1 MFDKYF
7 SLVYDFVKNKKWLV
21 LAIVILLTSVA
32 GIGLRFH
39 NFSSSIELMLP
50 DNEDI
55 HRSINFLR
63 DSNLSGNVVISL
75 SLTSPDKDK
84 QDLFRAVDQLTATL
98 PPSLFSRV
106 TTGFSSQDVI
116 NEIFFAN
123 YTPQIITE
131 KELTFIDSQINPDSV
146 SERLQEIYR
155 QLLRPEGMFMGSIIS
170 ADPLGIKL
178 LVLGKL
184 KAMSASMGYDV
195 NLEDGYLISRDE
207 RHVMIIT
214 RTPVLV
220 TDTSGSKKLME
231 SLEKRLNQLPEY
243 ISANVISGHLHT
255 LSNEKVIKRDIHL
268 TIIIASVAF
277 LLLFLIVFRD
287 ARAVLVF
294 LIPLASVILSINL
307 SNLFIGPLSYWVL
320 GLGTVIAGISV
331 DYGIHIYVA
340 VRNSGNASKVIKL
353 TAKPVTIGALTTM
366 GIFFAFFFS
375 NIQGYHQLA
384 LFSILSIIFA
394 LIYTLFVLP
403 HFLSGKKFPSGFRSE
418 PGGKTG
424 SPLLR
429 AKLSVVL
436 WIFSIAA
443 ALILSFYVKLDT
455 DVVRLDGSEPEIFQA
470 EKDFR
475 QAWGGQN
482 DQAIFVVTGRNYE
495 EAVKTNDMIY
505 QELAQAVG
513 AERLSSLAVMWP
525 SKETREKNAAR
536 WNQFWR
542 QGREVELKK
551 LLESQG
557 SKYQFSETA
566 FSPFF
571 DDLYAGTNVD
581 SEPLNN
587 KLSVLKD
594 RFVQEIP
601 EGYRVLSF
609 FPDEKKY
616 VDALSAVSRSYPGT
630 FLVSRKALAQSIS
643 HSISSQ
649 VKLFVM
655 IAATFIVLLTFL
667 FLRNFKDV
675 LTALVPV
682 ITGVL
687 WLLGFMSLAG
697 LTLNTANLIS
707 SLVVMGLCVDYGIFM
722 TYKCRHNIKTGIVT
736 AVSLS
741 AVTTL
746 IGAGVLLF
754 ARHPALFSIGITL
767 VIGVFAGYISSI
779 FVVPALQRL
788 SSGETT

>member
-1 MFDKYF
+1 VFDKYF

-21 LAIVILLTSVA
+21 LGIIILLTAVA
-32 GIGLRFH
+32 VIGLRFH
-39 NFSSSIELMLP
+39 NFNSSIKLMLP
-50 DNEDI
+50 DNKDI

-63 DSNLSGNVVISL
+63 DSNLSGNVIISL

-84 QDLFRAVDQLTATL
+84 KDLFRAVDRLTASL

-106 TTGFSSQDVI
+106 TTDFFSQDAI

-146 SERLQEIYR
+146 SERLQKIYR
-155 QLLRPEGMFMGSIIS
+155 QLLKPEGMFMGSIIS
-170 ADPLGIKL
+170 SDPLGVKL
-178 LVLGKL
+178 LVLDKL

-195 NLEDGYLISRDE
+195 NMEDGYLISRDE

-220 TDTSGSKKLME
+220 TDISGSKKLLA
-231 SLEKRLNQLPEY
+231 SLGKQLNQLPEY
-243 ISANVISGHLHT
+243 ISADVISGHLHT
-255 LSNEKVIKRDIHL
+255 LSNEKVIKRDIRL
-268 TIIIASVAF
+268 TITIASAAF
-277 LLLFLIVFRD
+277 LLLFLIAFRE
-287 ARAVLVF
+287 ARVVLVF
-294 LIPLASVILSINL
+294 LIPLASVVMSINL
-307 SNLFIGPLSYWVL
+307 SNLFIGNLSYWVL

-331 DYGIHIYVA
+331 DYGIHVYVA
-340 VRNSGNASKVIKL
+340 VRNGGNRSEVIKL

-403 HFLSGKKFPSGFRSE
+403 HFLSGKKFPAGFHSE
-418 PGGKTG
+418 SGGKPG
-424 SPLLR
+424 RSRLP
-429 AKLSVVL
+429 AKLSVGL

-455 DVVRLDGSEPEIFQA
+455 DVVRLDGSEPEILQA
-470 EKDFR
+470 EKNFR
-475 QAWGGQN
+475 QAWGGQD

-495 EAVKTNDMIY
+495 EAVKTNDTIY
-505 QELAQAVG
+505 QESSQAVG
-513 AERLSSLAVMWP
+513 AKHFSSLAIMWP

-536 WNQFWR
+536 WNRFWR
-542 QGREVELKK
+542 QEREIKLKK
-551 LLESQG
+551 LLKSQG
-557 SKYQFSETA
+557 PKYQFSETA

-571 DDLYAGTNVD
+571 DDLYTSTNVD

-587 KLSVLKD
+587 KLSALKE
-594 RFVQEIP
+594 RFVQKRP
-601 EGYRVLSF
+601 DGYRILSF

-616 VDALSAVSRSYPGT
+616 VDALLAVSRRYPGT
-630 FLVSRKALAQSIS
+630 FLVSRKVLAQSIS
-643 HSISSQ
+643 HSISSE

-655 IAATFIVLLTFL
+655 IAVTFIVLLTFL
-667 FLRNFKDV
+667 FLRNFRDV

-754 ARHPALFSIGITL
+754 ARHPALFSIGLTL

-779 FVVPALQRL
+779 FVVPALQRIL
-788 SSGETT
+788 SGETT